1 MQYSCQSS
9 ISGDQ
14 KLPGKAIAMVYIK
27 GLKFRGF
34 KSFRRAEASFPKGLV
49 CLAGPNGSG
58 KSNVTDGIRFALGES
73 SLKALRAKKV
83 SDLIN
88 TSCSFGEVTLFI
100 DGEKQYEVKRAIKV
114 EGKDVK
120 TQYKI
125 NGKRSTRMLVL
136 EELRQYGLE
145 SGAHNIIAQGQ
156 VERIIEMSA
165 KERRQIIDGIAGISE
180 YDAKKQEALS
190 ELARVDEK
198 INEANLVLGERQIAL
213 SELEKQKAEA
223 ISFLEAQENFRKA
236 KASLVSAE
244 YSKLSKQHSEV
255 IQKHSEVS
263 AQIAELE
270 HQISVLSSRLNELT
284 AQKKSITDK
293 ITSSA
298 SREATL
304 DQIADLK
311 EKIGAD
317 SATLLAQ
324 QKEAKRLELA
334 NEENLKQIDSCRHA
348 QKEILLQLQ
357 EMQKKLA
364 EVEKEIAK
372 WESGSGTSANQ
383 ASQIA
388 EKLESIST
396 QIVSLKEQKA
406 SAEALLSSAEKM
418 LSMKKQE
425 KERLS
430 AALGTFSEA
439 KLSGEAEI
447 YRKEIAALQEK
458 LDSLFESERK
468 INHSLP
474 ELEKQLFAAKDRVAT
489 LRASIAPLQS
499 SAALKLVE
507 ELKQSGTKGIFGQV
521 SSLISCDT
529 KYALAVEAAAGQR
542 LSYVVVDSSSTAL
555 KVIEKLKE
563 SKAGRCTFIP
573 LNLPQN
579 KQEELPAKQ
588 PGLLGKLSDF
598 IQFDPSFEPAINYV
612 FGDTLL
618 FDKAEN
624 AKKFGYG
631 KYRMVT
637 LDGELFERSGT
648 ISGGFSRPAYMS
660 RSALEKAEAEAEE
673 LKKQKDALFA
683 QLYSIREQM
692 SLLRKQKAEAE
703 VKLKGIELEMKNA
716 QEKKESKKKLEA
728 AILQAEAELNSAEK
742 EILHHKQT
750 IHSIDEKIA
759 SLAHQHNLLKASL
772 QAEQEKIRKEDTE
785 ANKKLRELHSL
796 RSSLQAQLQ
805 AKLQEREKLA
815 KSEAELLSQK
825 EEIKR
830 QLSDC
835 QKFTASLE
843 AEIEEKVRLLKEK
856 EAKLSEMSA
865 ANSKLMA
872 KLKEIEEQAAE
883 VAQQAGKLKAEMDKK
898 SKEAIELEIR
908 RQTVETRLADLKASL
923 EEFAGIQTIDASR
936 QELEAL
942 MKKSEE
948 IMNSLPSVNL
958 KAPQLYDQ
966 KKVEIEE
973 IKARVASLDA
983 EKKAVFNMIDEIEAK
998 KRSIFLSTFASINS
1012 NFKKLFSYIF
1022 KGEGS
1027 LILENTTNP
1036 FESGLYIKVKEGSHE
1051 KYLDSMS
1058 GGEKSLLALLF
1069 IFSIQMYKAAP
1080 FYILDEADAALDKE
1094 NSKKLA
1100 ELLRQLSSKTQF
1112 IVVTHNDTLISYADV
1127 VLGVTRTEEG
1137 SKIVG
1142 VQLTSSAQVAH
1153 AKKA

>member
-1 MQYSCQSS
+1 
-9 ISGDQ
+9 
-14 KLPGKAIAMVYIK
+14 MVYIK

-34 KSFRRAEASFPKGLV
+34 KSFRRAEASFPKGFV

-58 KSNVTDGIRFALGES
+58 KSNITDGIRFALGES

-114 EGKDVK
+114 DGKDVK

-125 NGKRSTRMLVL
+125 NGRRSTRMLVL

-145 SGAHNIIAQGQ
+145 SGTHNIIAQGQ

-165 KERRQIIDGIAGISE
+165 KERRQIIDSIAGISE

-190 ELARVDEK
+190 ELAKVDEK

-244 YSKLSKQHSEV
+244 YSKLNKQHSEI

-263 AQIAELE
+263 AQVAELE
-270 HQISVLSSRLNELT
+270 HQIAVLSSRLNELT
-284 AQKKSITDK
+284 LQKKSITEK
-293 ITSSA
+293 IASSA
-298 SREATL
+298 SRETAL

-311 EKIGAD
+311 EQIGAD
-317 SATLLAQ
+317 SATLSAH
-324 QKEAKRLELA
+324 QKEEKRLQLA
-334 NEENLKQIDSCRHA
+334 NEEILKQIDSCRKF
-348 QKEILLQLQ
+348 QKELLLQFQ
-357 EMQKKLA
+357 EIEKKLA

-372 WESGSGTSANQ
+372 WESYGGASLSQTNQ
-383 ASQIA
+383 ITQ
-388 EKLESIST
+388 ELESISA

-406 SAEALLSSAEKM
+406 SSEALLASAEKM
-418 LSMKKQE
+418 LFMKKQE

-430 AALGTFSEA
+430 AALGSFSED

-458 LDSLFESERK
+458 LDSLFESEKK

-474 ELEKQLFAAKDRVAT
+474 ELEKQLFAAKDKVAT
-489 LRASIAPLQS
+489 LRASIAPMHFS
-499 SAALKLVE
+499 SALKLIE
-507 ELKQSGTKGIFGQV
+507 ELKQSGAKGIFGQV
-521 SSLISCDT
+521 SSLISCDA
-529 KYALAVEAAAGQR
+529 KYVLAVEAAAGQR
-542 LSYVVVDSSSTAL
+542 LSYIVVDTPSTAL

-573 LNLPQN
+573 LSLPQT
-579 KQEELPAKQ
+579 KQEEVPAKQ
-588 PGLLGKLSDF
+588 AGLLGRLADF
-598 IQFDPSFEPAINYV
+598 IQYDPSFEPVINYV

-648 ISGGFSRPAYMS
+648 ISGGFTRPSYMS
-660 RSALEKAEAEAEE
+660 KSALEKAEAEAEE

-683 QLYSIREQM
+683 RLYSIREEM

-703 VKLKGIELEMKNA
+703 IKLKGIEIEMKNA
-716 QEKKESKKKLEA
+716 QEKKESKKKIEA
-728 AILQAEAELNSAEK
+728 AILQTESELNSAEK
-742 EILHHKQT
+742 EISQHKQT
-750 IHSIDEKIA
+750 IKSIDEKIA
-759 SLAHQHNLLKASL
+759 LLAKQHSLLKATL
-772 QAEQEKIRKEDTE
+772 QQEQEKIKKEDSE

-805 AKLQEREKLA
+805 AKMQEREKAA
-815 KSEAELLSQK
+815 KSEAELLSRK
-825 EEIKR
+825 EETKK
-830 QLSDC
+830 QLSEC
-835 QKFTASLE
+835 QNSIARLE
-843 AEIEEKVRLLKEK
+843 AEIQEKMKLLKEI

-872 KLKEIEEQAAE
+872 KLKEIEDQATE
-883 VAQQAGKLKAEMDKK
+883 IAQQAGKLKAEMDKK
-898 SKEAIELEIR
+898 SKESMELEIR
-908 RQTVETRLADLKASL
+908 RQTIETRLVDLKAAL
-923 EEFAGIQTIDASR
+923 EEFTGIQTIDASR

-958 KAPQLYDQ
+958 KAPQLYEQ
-966 KKVEIEE
+966 KKAEIEE
-973 IKARVASLDA
+973 IKTRVASLNA
-983 EKKAVFNMIDEIEAK
+983 EKNAVFSMIDEIEAK

-1012 NFKKLFSYIF
+1012 NFKKIFSYIF

-1036 FESGLYIKVKEGSHE
+1036 FESGLYIKVREGNHE

-1100 ELLRQLSSKTQF
+1100 ELLRQLSSNTQF
-1112 IVVTHNDTLISYADV
+1112 IVVTHNDTLLSYADV

-1153 AKKA
+1153 SKKA